1 MNTLLAILWKD
12 LVIEWRTRERVVAM
26 AVFAVLVALIFHF
39 AAPAGELPE
48 TRAHLP
54 GLLWVATLFAAVLG
68 LNRSFAL
75 ELENDAWSALAL
87 APADRG
93 FLFLG
98 KALANTL
105 LVASIV
111 ALETGVFA
119 LAFQLPFGDVLWSFS
134 LIAALGTFG
143 ICCLGSLFSAMA
155 VRTAYREV
163 LLPLLLLPLL
173 VPVLIGAVRS
183 TQALLSGEAIPP
195 QALRLLLVSDGLYLI
210 VSFLGFEFVLDE

>member
-1 MNTLLAILWKD
+1 MNTLFTILWKD

-26 AVFAVLVALIFHF
+26 AVFAVLVAVIFHF
-39 AAPAGELPE
+39 AAPAGDDAAS
-48 TRAHLP
+48 RAHLP
-54 GLLWVATLFAAVLG
+54 GLLWVATLFAAILG

-105 LVASIV
+105 LVGAVV
-111 ALETGVFA
+111 ALETAVFA
-119 LAFQLPFGDVLWSFS
+119 LMFDLPFAGNIGSY
-134 LIAALGTFG
+134 AAVAGLGTFG

-173 VPVLIGAVRS
+173 VPVLIGATRS
-183 TQALLSGEAIPP
+183 TQALLAGGPVPED
-195 QALRLLLVSDGLYLI
+195 ALRLLLVSDGLYLI
-210 VSFLGFEFVLDE
+210 VSFLSFEFVLDE